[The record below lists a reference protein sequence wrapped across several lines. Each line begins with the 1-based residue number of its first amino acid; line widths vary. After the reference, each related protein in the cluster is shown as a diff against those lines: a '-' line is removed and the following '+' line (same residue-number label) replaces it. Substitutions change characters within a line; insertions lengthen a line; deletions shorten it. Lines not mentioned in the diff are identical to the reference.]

1 MATQNTTVSLIE
13 FLGTLTGSKEV
24 GLVIAED
31 QKELRNFSQSL
42 DDAGFNKS
50 IGIANAFESQKSYII
65 VDKDAGKSVYD
76 FAVQYPTGQVEIFDN
91 KDMLSKIFSPDYR
104 SSIVLLVAQN
114 VLNNLQT
121 KGFDLF
127 SVVGPA
133 YRS

>member
-1 MATQNTTVSLIE
+1 MATQNTTASLKE
-13 FLGTLTGSKEV
+13 FLGTLAGSKEV

-65 VDKDAGKSVYD
+65 VDKDMGKNVYD